1 MEANSIPPDV
11 DAPSAPDL
19 ERAIEEAL
27 AFKQTIDYRPA
38 IDIAR
43 QGGSA
48 TSLLLTQITED
59 ITRLGMRELLAVS
72 DLPVILAS
80 FGYTRRTFEPTYDEL
95 TAKGL
100 PTRVQ
105 PFPSL
110 DRDAARRLGRPDL
123 EGAVPILAR
132 EGEHEGLF
140 FSLEPDRVISWLAS
154 NNISLPNP
162 EKPALI
168 RIMQSLEP
176 VDRYYDDIWDC
187 PIRRF
192 VFGLIHSLSHAAMR
206 TAGRFAGLERTSIS
220 EYIFLPLLGAV
231 IFDNSSAFKLGGLET
246 LARDNLATFLHELDD
261 EAMTCLYDTQCID
274 HQGACHGCLHSPEIS
289 CRVFNHGLSRAFL
302 IGGHAPWVDVATDQ
316 QVTGY
321 WQV

>member
-1 MEANSIPPDV
+1 MVTSIPPNAEDI
-11 DAPSAPDL
+11 PSAPDL
-19 ERAIEEAL
+19 ERAIDEAL

-48 TSLLLTQITED
+48 TSLLITQVAED
-59 ITRLGMRELLAVS
+59 LTRLGVRELLAVS

-80 FGYTRRTFEPTYDEL
+80 FGYTRRTFEPTYSEL
-95 TAKGL
+95 TAKDL
-100 PTRVQ
+100 PTRIR

-110 DRDAARRLGRPDL
+110 DQDAARRLGRPDL
-123 EGAVPILAR
+123 AGAVPILAR

-140 FSLEPDRVISWLAS
+140 FSLEPDRVVRWLEL
-154 NNISLPNP
+154 NNIQLPHP
-162 EKPALI
+162 HKPALI
-168 RIMQSLEP
+168 RIMQSLEI
-176 VDRYYDDIWDC
+176 VDRYYDNISDC

-231 IFDNSSAFKLGGLET
+231 VFDNSSTFKLGGLET
-246 LARDNLATFLHELDD
+246 LARDNLATFLRELDN

-302 IGGHAPWVDVATDQ
+302 IGGHAPWVDVATDHQ
-316 QVTGY
+316 LIGY
-321 WQV
+321 WQL